1 MEIEVGVNTPK
12 MELTEKIM
20 FEFFERQSIGTD
32 MRNMNQLKIVLE
44 KEKFRRITSF
54 NMMLYMRIKRL
65 KMLQNQ
71 IFSRNIVCTTAM
83 HTIRIFGG
91 LINSYMP
98 NQNEV

>member
-1 MEIEVGVNTPK
+1 MEIQVGVNTPK

-32 MRNMNQLKIVLE
+32 MRNANQIKVVFGE
-44 KEKFRRITSF
+44 EKFRRITSR

-71 IFSRNIVCTTAM
+71 IFCRNIVCTTAM
-83 HTIRIFGG
+83 STMWIFGG
-91 LINSYMP
+91 IINS
-98 NQNEV
+98 